1 METMSEVVNK
11 WKSELPWFTKLL
23 GNSTN
28 TKMFHVFCKDFS
40 LSTEEPE
47 YAIVKWYENKEF
59 GMSTYV
65 RAGQIEA
72 IQFFSQGYS
81 DFTGQYHN
89 LPFGLSFGLKKDEII
104 SRFGQPDE
112 VKIGRQ
118 ITLELSHGGIFR
130 YSTPLCKLAFTFSSG
145 DELLAIIS
153 FEEKL
158 E

>member
-1 METMSEVVNK
+1 MSEVANK
-11 WKSELPWFTKLL
+11 WKSELPWFIRLL

-28 TKMFHVFCKDFS
+28 AKLFHVFCKDFS

-47 YAIVKWYENKEF
+47 DAIVKWYENKEF

-72 IQFFSQGYS
+72 IQFFATGYS
-81 DFTGQYHN
+81 DFIGQYHD
-89 LPFGLSFGLKKDEII
+89 LPFGLRFGLKKDEIT
-104 SRFGQPDE
+104 SRFGKPDE

-118 ITLELSHGGIFR
+118 ITSELSHGGIFR
-130 YSTPLCKLAFTFSSG
+130 YSTPLCKLAFTFSSD